1 MAATSAIPNHEA
13 RLPPQSSLLRALA
26 AGVAAAVCVL
36 DVPGAAQ
43 GTIQVRPIEPPTV
56 DLPSEAATAGV
67 SRFSFIVYGDTRSP
81 VDGLAPQPEHDRL
94 ADRMIA
100 KSLALASTPFPVRF
114 VLQTGDAA
122 FDGANGA
129 QWNRSFTPVIEKLT
143 RRAGLPYFFT
153 LGNHDVPPS
162 VPVGD

>member
-43 GTIQVRPIEPPTV
+43 ETIQVRPIEPPTV
-56 DLPSEAATAGV
+56 DLRSEAATAGV
-67 SRFSFIVYGDTRSP
+67 SRFSFIVYGGTRSP
-81 VDGLAPQPEHDRL
+81 VDVLAPPPEHDRL

-100 KSLALASTPFPVRF
+100 TSPALASTPYPVHSIP
-114 VLQTGDAA
+114 QTA
-122 FDGANGA
+122 
-129 QWNRSFTPVIEKLT
+129 
-143 RRAGLPYFFT
+143 
-153 LGNHDVPPS
+153 
-162 VPVGD
+162 